1 VEPRRRDRL
10 EVPRVA
16 EEGERLVELARDELG
31 ALELDA
37 ANS

>member
-10 EVPRVA
+10 EVPRLS
-16 EEGERLVELARDELG
+16 EERERLGEVAPDDLG